1 MYCSF
6 VEEEVYLHKGNK
18 RDGHTEVEVSVGKK
32 RLKGIAPCGTQPSF
46 CGRDSVGQVRIGWR
60 VWMTYTDGDLESL
73 LEKVCP
79 ESVSGIRLWSKEVMI
94 FAKMNRFRFE
104 KSMNVR

>member
-1 MYCSF
+1 
-6 VEEEVYLHKGNK
+6 
-18 RDGHTEVEVSVGKK
+18 
-32 RLKGIAPCGTQPSF
+32 
-46 CGRDSVGQVRIGWR
+46 
-60 VWMTYTDGDLESL
+60 MTYTDGDLESL
-73 LEKVCP
+73 LEKVSP